1 MQGKEKNTADK
12 NYVEHERLPIYF
24 HMEADRLPTGVSVS
38 IMGVLSIVDFNE
50 SSAIMKMRRGKIK
63 VSGSSLSVAVYENR
77 TVEICGKVGA
87 VEFL

>member
-1 MQGKEKNTADK
+1 MQVEGKNKNTK
-12 NYVEHERLPIYF
+12 SNGERERLPIYF
-24 HMEADRLPTGVSVS
+24 HMEADRFPLGVSVS

-63 VSGSSLSVAVYENR
+63 VTGSSLSVAVYENR

>member
-1 MQGKEKNTADK
+1 MRVKEKNSNDK
-12 NYVEHERLPIYF
+12 NSAERKQLPLYF
-24 HMEADRLPTGVSVS
+24 HMEADRLADGVSVS

-63 VSGSSLSVAVYENR
+63 VTGSSLSVAVYENR

>member
-1 MQGKEKNTADK
+1 MQSKVKNTTDK
-12 NYVEHERLPIYF
+12 NSEGRERLPIYF
-24 HMEADRLPTGVSVS
+24 HMEADKLPWGVSVS

-63 VSGSSLSVAVYENR
+63 VIGSSLSVAVYENR
-77 TVEICGKVGA
+77 TVEICGKVSS